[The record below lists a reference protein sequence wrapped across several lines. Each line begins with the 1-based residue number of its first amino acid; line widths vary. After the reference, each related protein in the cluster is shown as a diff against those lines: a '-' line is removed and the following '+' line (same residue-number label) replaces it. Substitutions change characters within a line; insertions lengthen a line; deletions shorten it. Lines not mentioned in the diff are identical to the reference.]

1 MNTRSDSLSNQL
13 LPSSYP
19 SSHVAR
25 SIQFI
30 ITALSCL
37 HVCMYTHDPG
47 SSRRNPKKKK
57 KKKGGGVDRAL
68 HRFDI
73 LTHLHTRFK
82 ITLDPSSYLLYLF
95 FVSIG
100 LKSFQLVIIDR
111 PNPMAWR
118 VGNLDSLG
126 SESRLSFDSI
136 QRRHFSSSQT
146 RRNRSYLSSR
156 HSPGLTPGDFL
167 MGKKKGSTD

>member
-1 MNTRSDSLSNQL
+1 M
-13 LPSSYP
+13 Y
-19 SSHVAR
+19 
-25 SIQFI
+25 
-30 ITALSCL
+30 
-37 HVCMYTHDPG
+37 VCTHTILG
-47 SSRRNPKKKK
+47 HLVEILRRK

-73 LTHLHTRFK
+73 PTHLHTRFK

-167 MGKKKGSTD
+167 MGKKKRINRLEMCGSKDSSAHFTHSNESHRQ